1 MPYCVPMKFFAV
13 LAILSLIA
21 ISILGDF
28 LWKRWI
34 SARKAE
40 RDPLNGPRA

>member
-1 MPYCVPMKFFAV
+1 MKLFAA

-28 LWKRWI
+28 LWRRWI
-34 SARKAE
+34 SRMSAARKLE
-40 RDPLNGPRA
+40 DNHPGGPRA